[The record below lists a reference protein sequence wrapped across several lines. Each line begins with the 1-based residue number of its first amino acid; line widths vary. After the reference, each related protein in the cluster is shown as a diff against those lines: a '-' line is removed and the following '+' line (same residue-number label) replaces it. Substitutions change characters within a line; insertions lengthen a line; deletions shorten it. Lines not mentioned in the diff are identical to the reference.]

1 MYYAIEIIGYGKR
14 RRYCIKQ
21 VIPGVGTNPTNCE
34 AYRTEGAARTAANEM
49 GIEITK
55 CGEFYEIISTRE

>member
-1 MYYAIEIIGYGKR
+1 MYYAIEIIGYGKC

-21 VIPGVGTNPTNCE
+21 VVPGVGTNPTNCK
-34 AYRTEGAARTAANEM
+34 AYRTEEAARTAADEM

-55 CGEFYEIISTRE
+55 CGEFYEII

>member
-21 VIPGVGTNPTNCE
+21 VIPGVGTNPTNCK
-34 AYRTEGAARTAANEM
+34 AYRTEDAARKAAAEI
-49 GIEITK
+49 GIEISK
-55 CGEFYEIISTRE
+55 VGDFYQII